1 MDPRTELPLYVFAPI
16 VFLVI
21 LGAPIWFSVKTR
33 PVGPLRYR
41 WGTFVGFQG
50 LLVAVIAFRYTAVAF
65 AQDVGLGAWLI
76 ATFTLLAVV
85 AGVGIIR
92 RKRWGVVSLIVVQ
105 SSLILATLFRL
116 LFPEALSP

>member
-85 AGVGIIR
+85 AGV
-92 RKRWGVVSLIVVQ
+92 VSLIVVQ